1 MTARTVALV
10 ALLAACQDASRFTT
24 TNDHYEG
31 TVAPGNFV
39 RAEVVEGTRMCVTL
53 DASRLQD
60 APGSISTSDGRFKN
74 TPIRPIPQVW
84 HDSVSTL
91 SFGEGRERNVL
102 YGASPDPAIDP
113 GGDVMIVL
121 SLLSSGD
128 VEVRI
133 LRGAPAAPGGAPK
146 SHVFAVFPL
155 QRTPGACS
163 F

>member
-1 MTARTVALV
+1 MKGRALALV
-10 ALLAACQDASRFTT
+10 LLLAGCQDVSRFTT

-31 TVAPGNFV
+31 TVVEGNFV
-39 RAEVVEGTRMCVTL
+39 RAEVAEGTRMCVTL
-53 DASRLQD
+53 DAERLQD
-60 APGSISTSDGRFKN
+60 APGFLTTSDGRFKN
-74 TPIRPIPQVW
+74 APIRPIPQVW

-102 YGASPDPAIDP
+102 YGASPDPAVDP

-128 VEVRI
+128 LEVRI
-133 LRGAPAAPGGAPK
+133 LRGAPAAPGGPPK

>member
-1 MTARTVALV
+1 MTARGVVLL
-10 ALLAACQDASRFTT
+10 ALLAGCQDTSRFTT
-24 TNDHYEG
+24 KHDHYEG
-31 TVAPGNFV
+31 TVVEGNFV
-39 RAEVVEGTRMCVTL
+39 RAEVNLGTRMCVTL
-53 DASRLQD
+53 DADRLQD
-60 APGSISTSDGRFKN
+60 APGFLTTSDGRFRD

-91 SFGEGRERNVL
+91 TFGEGRERNVL
-102 YGASPDPAIDP
+102 YGATPDPTVDP

-128 VEVRI
+128 IEVRI
-133 LRGAPAAPGGAPK
+133 LRGAPAAPGGPPK

-155 QRTPGACS
+155 QRTPGACT